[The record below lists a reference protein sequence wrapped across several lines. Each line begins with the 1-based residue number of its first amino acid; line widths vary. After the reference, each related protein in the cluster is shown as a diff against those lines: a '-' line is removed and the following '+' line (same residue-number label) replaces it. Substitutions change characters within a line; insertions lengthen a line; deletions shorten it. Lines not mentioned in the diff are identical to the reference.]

1 MMSEISYLDKAVNT
15 QLETVKTAQKIGQSV
30 NSKTGETSD
39 TYAIAMKLFPI
50 AYDIPTRVSR
60 HTAIICLDR
69 LLVNSNGE
77 VVATQ
82 LLALYKIIEFQRD
95 LGYQ

>member
-1 MMSEISYLDKAVNT
+1 MEISYLNNAIGIP
-15 QLETVKTAQKIGQSV
+15 LETVKSAEKIGQSV
-30 NSKTGETSD
+30 NSKTGEISD

-60 HTAIICLDR
+60 HTTIICLDR
-69 LLVNSNGE
+69 LLVNVNGE
-77 VVATQ
+77 IVATQ